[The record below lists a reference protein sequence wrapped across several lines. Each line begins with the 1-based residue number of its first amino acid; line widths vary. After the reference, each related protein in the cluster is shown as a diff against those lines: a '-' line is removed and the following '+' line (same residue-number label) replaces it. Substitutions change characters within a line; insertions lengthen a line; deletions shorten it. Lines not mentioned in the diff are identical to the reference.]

1 MPNPLKLGAKKE
13 ENELRRYAIQRNT
26 AETKINLDFAID
38 GEGNAKIDTGVGF
51 LNHMLVLFSGHGL
64 FDVNVVC
71 DGDIETDDHHT
82 TEDIGIALGQAFRE
96 AIGDKAGITRYAT
109 VSIPMDE
116 ALATVHL
123 DISGRSHLV
132 YHVNGLK
139 DQVGTFDT
147 ELVQEF
153 FQGFVNHAGV
163 TLHINLE
170 YGTNTH
176 HMIEAIF
183 KAFARAL
190 DQASIL
196 NPRVKGVPSTKGLL

>member
-1 MPNPLKLGAKKE
+1 MRKHTIS
-13 ENELRRYAIQRNT
+13 RDT
-26 AETKINLDFAID
+26 AETKINVTYDVD
-38 GEGNAKIDTGVGF
+38 GTGEGEIKTGVGF
-51 LNHMLVLFSGHGL
+51 LDHMLVLFKGHGL
-64 FDVNVVC
+64 FDLDVFC
-71 DGDIETDDHHT
+71 DGDIEVDYHHT
-82 TEDIGIALGQAFRE
+82 TEDIGIALGQAFKV
-96 AIGDKAGITRYAT
+96 AMGDKAGITRYAT

-132 YHVNGLK
+132 YRVEGLK
-139 DQVGTFDT
+139 DKVGQFDT

-153 FQGFVNHAGV
+153 FQGFANHAGV
-163 TLHINLE
+163 TLHIQVE

-190 DQASIL
+190 DKASSL
-196 NPRVKGVPSTKGLL
+196 NPRIKGIPSTKGVL

>member
-1 MPNPLKLGAKKE
+1 MRKHTIS
-13 ENELRRYAIQRNT
+13 RDT
-26 AETKINLDFAID
+26 AETKINLTYDVD
-38 GEGNAKIDTGVGF
+38 GTGKGEIKTGVGF
-51 LNHMLVLFSGHGL
+51 LDHMLVLFKGHGL
-64 FDVNVVC
+64 FDLDVFC
-71 DGDIETDDHHT
+71 DGDIEVDYHHT
-82 TEDIGIALGQAFRE
+82 TEDIGIALGQAFKV
-96 AIGDKAGITRYAT
+96 AMGDKAGITRYAT

-132 YHVNGLK
+132 YRVEGLK
-139 DQVGTFDT
+139 DKVGQFDT

-153 FQGFVNHAGV
+153 FQGFANHAGV
-163 TLHINLE
+163 TLHIQVE

-190 DQASIL
+190 DQASSL
-196 NPRVKGVPSTKGLL
+196 NPRVKGIPSTKGVL

>member
-1 MPNPLKLGAKKE
+1 MRKHTIS
-13 ENELRRYAIQRNT
+13 RDT
-26 AETKINLDFAID
+26 AETKINVTYDVD
-38 GEGNAKIDTGVGF
+38 GTGEGEIKTGVGV
-51 LNHMLVLFSGHGL
+51 LDHMLVLFKGHGL
-64 FDVNVVC
+64 FDLDVFC
-71 DGDIETDDHHT
+71 DGDIEVDYHHT
-82 TEDIGIALGQAFRE
+82 TEDIGIALGQAFKV
-96 AIGDKAGITRYAT
+96 AMGDKAGITRYAT

-132 YHVNGLK
+132 YRVEGLK
-139 DQVGTFDT
+139 DKVGQFDT

-153 FQGFVNHAGV
+153 FQGFANHAGV
-163 TLHINLE
+163 TLHIQVE

-190 DQASIL
+190 DKASSL
-196 NPRVKGVPSTKGLL
+196 NPRIKGIPSTKGVL

>member
-1 MPNPLKLGAKKE
+1 
-13 ENELRRYAIQRNT
+13 
-26 AETKINLDFAID
+26 
-38 GEGNAKIDTGVGF
+38 
-51 LNHMLVLFSGHGL
+51 MLVLFTSHGL
-64 FDVNVVC
+64 FDVTVHC
-71 DGDIETDDHHT
+71 DGDTEVDDHHT
-82 TEDIGIALGQAFRE
+82 TEDIGIALGQAFQQ
-96 AIGDKAGITRYAT
+96 AIGDKAGISRYAT

-132 YHVNGLK
+132 YHVEGLK
-139 DQVGTFDT
+139 DKVGTFDT

-153 FQGFVNHAGV
+153 FQGFANHAGV
-163 TLHINLE
+163 TLHIKVE

-176 HMIEAIF
+176 HIIEAVF

-190 DQASIL
+190 DAASQL

>member
-1 MPNPLKLGAKKE
+1 MRQAE
-13 ENELRRYAIQRNT
+13 IRRET
-26 AETKINLDFAID
+26 AETKIHLHFSID
-38 GEGNAKIDTGVGF
+38 GEGKADIDTGVGF
-51 LNHMLVLFSGHGL
+51 LDHMLVLFTAHGL
-64 FDVNVVC
+64 FDLKVIC
-71 DGDIETDDHHT
+71 DGDTEVDDHHT
-82 TEDIGIALGQAFRE
+82 TEDIGIALGQAFHE
-96 AIGDKAGITRYAT
+96 AIGDKKGIHRYAS

-123 DISGRSHLV
+123 DISGRPHLV
-132 YHVNGLK
+132 YNVTGLK
-139 DQVGTFDT
+139 DKVGTFDT

-153 FQGFVNHAGV
+153 FQGFTNHARV

-190 DQASIL
+190 DYASSI
-196 NPRVKGVPSTKGLL
+196 NPRIKGVPSTKGLL

>member
-1 MPNPLKLGAKKE
+1 MKT
-13 ENELRRYAIQRNT
+13 LRNHSITRKT
-26 AETKINLDFAID
+26 AETNIELDFAID
-38 GEGNAKIDTGVGF
+38 GEGAGKIDTGVGF
-51 LNHMLVLFSGHGL
+51 LDHMLVLFTSHGL
-64 FDVNVVC
+64 FDTNILCNGDTVV
-71 DGDIETDDHHT
+71 DDHHT

-132 YHVNGLK
+132 YRVEGLK
-139 DQVGTFDT
+139 DKVGTFDT

-153 FQGFVNHAGV
+153 FQGFANHAGV
-163 TLHINLE
+163 TLHITVE
-170 YGTNTH
+170 YGSNTH

-190 DQASIL
+190 DQASSL